1 MTSRSTVAARSVHDA
16 ASTDPSTA
24 SMPVTPAFSTN
35 SNIGAIFF
43 MPSAAA
49 AVLFAAEADRASG
62 VDTSEAAAMNDVAAP
77 TFITFRRL
85 IPAASSLRAGGL
97 FDGRGSHI
105 SMDEN
110 AEQQPT
116 NAKTAAARNIL
127 GCRPQRFSLSRRVC
141 FLAFPSRRARLVV
154 PCTPLPSN
162 SHPDDD
168 AECHK
173 KGSRPVGS
181 VINFKA
187 VPDFASP
194 VRLVTS
200 VSLPPFVS
208 RRGLSNTN
216 QRLSL
221 ATFLSL
227 YFSSLSVN
235 KHHQTNSPSL
245 PPSLPPSLTT
255 CQDSNKQPTL
265 ATAPCPL
272 RVDSPSLCRFTVF

>member
-1 MTSRSTVAARSVHDA
+1 
-16 ASTDPSTA
+16 
-24 SMPVTPAFSTN
+24 
-35 SNIGAIFF
+35 

-187 VPDFASP
+187 GPDFACI
-194 VRLVTS
+194 LAG
-200 VSLPPFVS
+200 SL
-208 RRGLSNTN
+208 LTN
-216 QRLSL
+216 IIKL
-221 ATFLSL
+221 T
-227 YFSSLSVN
+227 
-235 KHHQTNSPSL
+235 L
-245 PPSLPPSLTT
+245 PPSLPPSLPL
-255 CQDSNKQPTL
+255 SPL
-265 ATAPCPL
+265 AKIVINNQHWPQHLAHSVLIHP
-272 RVDSPSLCRFTVF
+272 VYAASPSFETNQRSLRGLLPYKKNQSMFSLLQTLFATRTC